1 MSEII
6 TYQRQIAD
14 VTKDIYVQTGQFLRT
29 AIEIGRLLFEAKA
42 LVAPGGWSKYIEEE
56 LPFSHSWANNYM
68 KLYKE
73 FGSDQTSLFG
83 DSQTFMNLRPTQAL
97 ELLALPAEDRE
108 EFVQNHNVEDMS
120 TRQLRQAVQ
129 DQLEEERRRHEET
142 RSELESAEARA
153 RDAEHSL
160 IDMQQQ
166 LAAAKSSEDAW
177 QEELDKLK
185 QDKKRAE
192 ESEAN
197 ALRLLKQ
204 KQEELGAA
212 KAMEKA
218 AQDDLQKAFENPNIP
233 ESMMEQL
240 RKEAE
245 AAAAKQST
253 EEAQKKVS
261 DAEAAMQEAIRAKE
275 AAEAGAREV
284 QEKLAEAQRKLK
296 MADPAVME
304 YDTLS
309 QKLMADYNVLDGL
322 RRKITVSDKEVGAKL
337 LQFQKK
343 MVAMMSASLGGA

>member
-1 MSEII
+1 MSEMI

-108 EFVQNHNVEDMS
+108 EFVQTHNVEDMS

-129 DQLEEERRRHEET
+129 EQLEEERSRHEET
-142 RSELESAEARA
+142 KSLLECAQTRA
-153 RDAEHSL
+153 RDAEHNL
-160 IDMQQQ
+160 IDMQQK

-177 QEELDKLK
+177 QGEIDKLR
-185 QDKKRAE
+185 QDRKRAE

-204 KQEELGAA
+204 KQEELDSA

-218 AQDDLQKAFENPNIP
+218 AQDDLKKARENPTVP

-245 AAAAKQST
+245 ATAAKQAT
-253 EEAQKKVS
+253 EEAQKKVAA
-261 DAEAAMQEAIRAKE
+261 AEAALQEAIRARK
-275 AAEAGAREV
+275 AAEADANEAHNKLYDA
-284 QEKLAEAQRKLK
+284 QKKLA
-296 MADPAVME
+296 MANPEVME
-304 YDTLS
+304 YNTLS

-322 RRKITVSDKEVGAKL
+322 RRKITVHDKEVGAKL

-343 MVAMMSASLGGA
+343 MVGMMTASLDGA